1 MNKKHIDNWSLDD
14 SAALYGVHHWGMG
27 LFGLNE
33 HGELTVQ
40 IPATTDTISTK
51 DTPAVSLMEIVEGIE
66 LRGHDMPV
74 LLRIQNFLDTR
85 IALLHNT
92 FRSAIEQGG
101 YDGKYLGVFPVKVN
115 QQCQVIEEITRFGA
129 PFNHGLEAGSKAELL
144 LALAH
149 IKNDGLLILNGYKDS
164 EFIDLGLWA
173 TKLGHRCFFVIESPA
188 ELALLIERSVKL
200 NIRPNIGARIK
211 VSAKVSGLWT
221 ETSGDRSSFGL
232 NSSQILAMTNT
243 LRQHKM
249 LDCLQLLHCHL
260 GSQIPCLEDIS
271 TGVREACRYYT
282 SLLSEG
288 AAMQYL
294 DLGGG
299 LAVDYSG
306 VCSGAEHSR
315 NYSLKEY
322 CQAIVSQ
329 IRSIVDPLN
338 IPHPHIITESGRATV
353 AYASML
359 LFNILDVM
367 KFDAVTLPQQLEADA
382 PTVLQQQ
389 FTLYQDEQQP
399 VEERYQQAQLYR
411 DQVRQSFEA
420 GQLTLAQRALGEE
433 IFLATAQNIV
443 DQLSTNNL
451 DETPAQ
457 LKGLRD
463 SLADI
468 YYANFSV
475 FQSLPDTWAIG
486 QRFPIAPLH
495 RHLEAPSRDAIISD
509 LTCDCDG
516 QLDRFIVEGR
526 ESKTLPLHPFK
537 ADENYYLGVFLIGA
551 YQETLG
557 DIHNLFGDTHVISVR
572 INPDGG
578 FDILKEIS
586 GDSIGDVLGYVQHQS
601 QELIESIR
609 NKAEGA
615 VRKNII
621 TLQERQL
628 ILNSFSTTLNGYT
641 YYKQKQPRR

>member
-1 MNKKHIDNWSLDD
+1 MNQNCINNWSLDD
-14 SAALYGVHHWGMG
+14 SAELYGVHNWGMG
-27 LFGLNE
+27 LFGLDE
-33 HGELTVQ
+33 RGDLTVQ
-40 IPATTDTISTK
+40 IPANNDAITTK
-51 DTPAVSLMEIVEGIE
+51 DTPAVSLMEIVKGIE

-92 FRSAIEQGG
+92 FRSAIKQGDYHG
-101 YDGKYLGVFPVKVN
+101 NYLGVFPVKVN

-188 ELALLIERSVKL
+188 ELDLLIERSIKL
-200 NIRPNIGARIK
+200 DIQPNIGARIK

-232 NSSQILAMTNT
+232 NSSQLLAMTNT
-243 LRQHKM
+243 LREHQM
-249 LDCLQLLHCHL
+249 LHCLQLLHCHL
-260 GSQIPCLEDIS
+260 GSQIPCIEDIN

-322 CQAIVSQ
+322 CQAIVDQ
-329 IRSIVDPLN
+329 IRTIIDPLN

-359 LFNILDVM
+359 LFDILDVM
-367 KFDAVTLPQQLEADA
+367 KFDAVTLPQQLDSDT
-382 PTVLQQQ
+382 PNVLQQQ
-389 FTLYQDEQQP
+389 FALYQDKDLS
-399 VEERYQQAQLYR
+399 VVRRYQQAQVYR
-411 DQVRQSFEA
+411 EQVRQNFES
-420 GQLTLAQRALGEE
+420 GHLTLQQRALGEE
-433 IFLATAQNIV
+433 IFLATAQDIIAQQNTSSSHEV
-443 DQLSTNNL
+443 
-451 DETPAQ
+451 PAE
-457 LKGLRD
+457 LEGLRD
-463 SLADI
+463 CLTDI
-468 YYANFSV
+468 YYGNFSV

-486 QRFPIAPLH
+486 QRYPIAPLH

-516 QLDRFIVEGR
+516 QLDQFIVKGK
-526 ESKTLPLHPFK
+526 ESKTLPLHPIK
-537 ADENYYLGVFLIGA
+537 ADETYYLGVFLIGA

-601 QELIESIR
+601 QALIESIR

-615 VRKNII
+615 VRENVI
-621 TLQERQL
+621 TIQERQK
-628 ILNSFSTTLNGYT
+628 ILDSFSATLNGYT
-641 YYKQKQPRR
+641 YYKQK

>member
-1 MNKKHIDNWSLDD
+1 MNKTRINNWSLDD
-14 SAALYGVHHWGMG
+14 SAALYGVHQWGMG
-27 LFGLNE
+27 LFGLNDQ
-33 HGELTVQ
+33 GDLTVQ
-40 IPATTDTISTK
+40 IPDTTNTISTEK
-51 DTPAVSLMEIVEGIE
+51 TPAVSLMDIVEGVE
-66 LRGHDMPV
+66 QRGHDLPV
-74 LLRIQNFLDTR
+74 LLRIENFLDTR

-92 FRSAIEQGG
+92 FRSAIKEGG
-101 YDGKYLGVFPVKVN
+101 YKAEYRGVFPVKVN
-115 QQCQVIEEITRFGA
+115 QQCQVIEEITRCGA

-149 IKNDGLLILNGYKDS
+149 IKDNGLLILNGYKDS

-188 ELALLIERSVKL
+188 ELSLLIKRSVKL
-200 NIRPNIGARIK
+200 DIRPNIGARIK

-232 NSSQILAMTNT
+232 NSGQLLDMATT
-243 LRQHKM
+243 LREHNM

-260 GSQIPCLEDIS
+260 GSQIPCIEDIC

-315 NYSLKEY
+315 NYSLDDY
-322 CQAIVSQ
+322 CQAIVKE
-329 IRSIVDPLN
+329 IRAIVDPLE

-367 KFDAVTLPQQLEADA
+367 KFDAVTLPQQLSVDS
-382 PTVLQQQ
+382 PTILQQQ
-389 FTLYQDEQQP
+389 FALYQDEQHPIQQ
-399 VEERYQQAQLYR
+399 RYQQALGYR
-411 DQVRQSFEA
+411 EQVRQIFEA
-420 GQLTLAQRALGEE
+420 GKLTLQQRALGEE
-433 IFLATAQNIV
+433 IFLATAQQIV
-443 DQLSTNNL
+443 AQLNADASS
-451 DETPAQ
+451 ETPPQ
-457 LKGLRD
+457 LEGLRD

-468 YYANFSV
+468 YYGNFSV

-486 QRFPIAPLH
+486 QRYPIAPLH

-516 QLDRFIVEGR
+516 QLNRFIVKGR
-526 ESKTLPLHPFK
+526 ESKTLPLHPFQR
-537 ADENYYLGVFLIGA
+537 DQNYYLGVFLIGA

-572 INPDGG
+572 INPDGD

-601 QELIESIR
+601 QALIESIR
-609 NKAEGA
+609 NKAEAA
-615 VRKNII
+615 VRNNVI
-621 TLQERQL
+621 TIQERQE
-628 ILNSFSTTLNGYT
+628 ILNSFSDTLNGYT
-641 YYKQKQPRR
+641 YYKQK